1 LDGLLNVLR
10 KVPVLS
16 RLPKD
21 SRTILQTRTINE
33 TESLTTVKP
42 GQYYHFGL
50 SNAIQNHFKINS
62 TSNIDI
68 IKIVIGIDGLPIAK
82 SSSSQLWPILGYIRP
97 NRNSVFPIG
106 IYWGYQKPH
115 DSNDYLE
122 QFVSEAKLLLT
133 NGIIINGLIMK
144 VIIDGFSLDSPAK
157 SFILKIKGHAGF
169 DSCTR
174 CLEEGEYLRNRTCF
188 PFTNSSLIKRT
199 HNDYVSR
206 KYEEHHTGNI
216 ISILSDLPNIDIVD
230 TFALDYMHLV
240 CLGIMK
246 KLIHLWLDRGPLNV
260 RIQSSVSKKISEQL
274 ISLKSSIP
282 CEFARKPR
290 SLNELARF
298 KATEFRQILL
308 YTGQIIFKGCI
319 KDECYEHFMSLNIAM
334 TILLSSNM
342 EIKYINYARNLLKY
356 FVQNFEIIY
365 GKHLISHNVHG
376 LLHIADDYI
385 NYGSLDNISTFPF
398 ENFMKSLKKMIRK
411 SDKPLQQII
420 KRNYEQNE
428 HKHFQYKDKTTE
440 ITLKKEHSNG
450 PLLDDLTSQ
459 QYRNVHFKNNKIKT
473 MSKADRFI
481 LTKDNNI
488 MEVLNIGHTMNT
500 NEVVLIG
507 KLFLIKIPFY
517 EQPISSTIL
526 DIYIVKSLSNELIWI
541 PLKHVKKKVML
552 LEKDGQ
558 NIALPIIHSEY

>member
-1 LDGLLNVLR
+1 
-10 KVPVLS
+10 
-16 RLPKD
+16 
-21 SRTILQTRTINE
+21 
-33 TESLTTVKP
+33 
-42 GQYYHFGL
+42 L

-106 IYWGYQKPH
+106 IYWGYQKPD

-133 NGIIINGLIMK
+133 NGININGLVMK

-174 CLEEGEYLRNRTCF
+174 CLEEGEYLKNRTCF

-199 HNDYVSR
+199 HDDHITR

-216 ISILSDLPNIDIVD
+216 ISILSGLPNIDIVD

-240 CLGIMK
+240 CLGVVK
-246 KLIHLWLDRGPLNV
+246 KLIHLWLVRGPLNV

-274 ISLKSSIP
+274 ITLKSSIP

-319 KDECYEHFMSLNIAM
+319 KDECYKHFMSLNIAM
-334 TILLSSNM
+334 TILLSNNM
-342 EIKYINYARNLLKY
+342 EIKYINYARDLFKY

-365 GKHLISHNVHG
+365 GKHFISHNVHG

-385 NYGSLDNISTFPF
+385 NFGSLDNISSFPF

-420 KRNYEQNE
+420 KRKYEQNE
-428 HKHFQYKDKTTE
+428 HNNFQHNYIKTE

-450 PLLDDLTSQ
+450 PLLDDLTSL
-459 QYRNVHFKNNKIKT
+459 QYRNVHFKNMKIKT
-473 MSKADRFI
+473 MSTADRFV

-488 MEVLNIGHTMNT
+488 MEVLNVGHTMNT

-507 KLFLIKIPFY
+507 KLYLIKIPLY
-517 EQPISSTIL
+517 EEPISSTIL
-526 DIYIVKSLSNELIWI
+526 DIYIVKNLSNELIWI
-541 PLKHVKKKVML
+541 PLKDIKKKVML
-552 LEKDGQ
+552 IEKDGQ